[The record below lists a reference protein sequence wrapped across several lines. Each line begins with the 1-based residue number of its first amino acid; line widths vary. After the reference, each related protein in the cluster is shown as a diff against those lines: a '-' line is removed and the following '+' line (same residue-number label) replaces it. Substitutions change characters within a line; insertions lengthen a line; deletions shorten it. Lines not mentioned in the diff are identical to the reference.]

1 MTSSSSARVAAVKH
15 LAGVADEPTPL
26 EVRMRQ
32 ILAQSDFPA
41 ISRDALEA
49 LKATPDNDA
58 SLQRLANI
66 VLREYALT
74 LKVMRTA
81 NSAYY
86 KRSGKP
92 VQSAAH
98 AMLLLGARTVRSLAA
113 SLLVFDHY
121 RKRSPGLKELMLLSM
136 LTANHAREL
145 AMLRRLP
152 DPEEAHL
159 AGMFRNLGEVL
170 VAGYFPREYARIINQ
185 MEVNRKAAGI
195 AAFEVL
201 GFTFEDLGEA
211 LTRHWGMPEAVVAC
225 TRADG
230 PAGVTELGAV
240 VACAHDLTTAVY
252 RRDRE
257 TRGDGVTDVMERYA
271 KALKLSR
278 GDVGAVMKSA
288 LRETKEIFASAKVN
302 IDDLRLRN
310 QHDAAIKE
318 LGGWVGMA
326 TPPASAEVPA
336 DPQEALRRTLAEEV
350 RRAAEPAS
358 GEDVNRVILTTLEA
372 IYRGGPFDRVVFCM
386 LAPDGRSVKAR
397 FGLGTAV
404 ESLLESFQ
412 YDLSPREGPVAVAM
426 LRRQSLFVPVD
437 RDFTSEELRFAQS
450 LGAGSFGVLP
460 MVVAG
465 RLIGCVYCD
474 RPWNG
479 RIPDK
484 PTVVFA
490 RQVCDGAARGIAARR
505 HTPLATTAIAT
516 PLSTTAV
523 PAYPAA
529 VKSDAVLRLLRG
541 TSADALSVELSI
553 PVEQLETWRLD
564 FLSGAMKGLGG

>member
-1 MTSSSSARVAAVKH
+1 M
-15 LAGVADEPTPL
+15 
-26 EVRMRQ
+26 
-32 ILAQSDFPA
+32 
-41 ISRDALEA
+41 
-49 LKATPDNDA
+49 
-58 SLQRLANI
+58 
-66 VLREYALT
+66 
-74 LKVMRTA
+74 
-81 NSAYY
+81 
-86 KRSGKP
+86 
-92 VQSAAH
+92 
-98 AMLLLGARTVRSLAA
+98 
-113 SLLVFDHY
+113 
-121 RKRSPGLKELMLLSM
+121 
-136 LTANHAREL
+136 
-145 AMLRRLP
+145 
-152 DPEEAHL
+152 
-159 AGMFRNLGEVL
+159 
-170 VAGYFPREYARIINQ
+170 
-185 MEVNRKAAGI
+185 
-195 AAFEVL
+195 
-201 GFTFEDLGEA
+201 
-211 LTRHWGMPEAVVAC
+211 
-225 TRADG
+225 
-230 PAGVTELGAV
+230 
-240 VACAHDLTTAVY
+240 Y
-252 RRDRE
+252 RRDRDM
-257 TRGDGVTDVMERYA
+257 RGDGVTDVMERYA
-271 KALKLSR
+271 KPLKLSR
-278 GDVGAVMKSA
+278 ADVGAVMKSA

-326 TPPASAEVPA
+326 TPPASEEVPA

-386 LAPDGRSVKAR
+386 LATDGRSVKAR

-412 YDLSPREGPVAVAM
+412 YDLSPRDGPVAVAM

-437 RDFTSEELRFAQS
+437 RDFTAEELRFAQS

-484 PTVVFA
+484 PTVAFA

-505 HTPLATTAIAT
+505 HTPLATTAVAT
-516 PLSTTAV
+516 PLATTAV